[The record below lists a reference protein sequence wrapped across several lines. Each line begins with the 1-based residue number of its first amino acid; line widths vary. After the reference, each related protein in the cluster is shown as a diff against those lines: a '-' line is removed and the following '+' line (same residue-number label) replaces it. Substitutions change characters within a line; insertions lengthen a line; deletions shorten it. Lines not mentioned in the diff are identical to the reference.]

1 MKFRII
7 CIEDMK
13 TLNPDSNYLFL
24 RTSSIQKRMCSD
36 DILYIY
42 CEDTLCV
49 IHFGDGS
56 SFSCC
61 KPLSYF
67 EEQLSECSFARA
79 NRQYLISLS
88 RVCEIKNVSSRKKE
102 AVMQDGMNIPISYRR
117 WPGIRRLL
125 SMVE

>member
-1 MKFRII
+1 MKVQDSESK
-7 CIEDMK
+7 CLLLK
-13 TLNPDSNYLFL
+13 TSGLLKKVF
-24 RTSSIQKRMCSD
+24 SD
-36 DILYIY
+36 DILYIH
-42 CEDTLCV
+42 CGDTVCV
-49 IHFGDGS
+49 IHFCDGS

-102 AVMQDGMNIPISYRR
+102 AVMQDGTGIPISYRN
-117 WPGIRRLL
+117 WPGIREQFSL
-125 SMVE
+125 EE